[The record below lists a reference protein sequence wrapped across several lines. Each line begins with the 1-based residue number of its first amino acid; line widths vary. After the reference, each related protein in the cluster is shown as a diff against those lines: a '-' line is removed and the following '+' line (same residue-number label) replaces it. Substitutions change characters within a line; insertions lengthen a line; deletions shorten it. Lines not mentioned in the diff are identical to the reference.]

1 MHNQTS
7 NRRKASTPARDDKAF
22 WAWRGYEDRRTGL
35 GFAQEYDT
43 LPEWHQRNYE
53 RGRQVAAYV
62 GERAVKWRK
71 TELLA
76 SLLRRTGGYTLSGEV
91 SADVMPIFF
100 LKR

>member
-1 MHNQTS
+1 M
-7 NRRKASTPARDDKAF
+7 
-22 WAWRGYEDRRTGL
+22 AWLRGPPHRPRLRAGV
-35 GFAQEYDT
+35 DT